1 MALYLGAFAFTR
13 WTMFRTI
20 AWPRLVTA
28 AVALALVALAPHVA
42 ALWLLV
48 ALAAALVALNIVEH
62 RVVPRTLVAEL
73 RPSLTPH

>member
-28 AVALALVALAPHVA
+28 AVA